1 MKRRCRIPSISR
13 RWWARMWGGWDERGA
28 MGAALTVALVADRSA
43 PLGWA
48 LLAFMVE
55 HKDDCFVCGKM
66 VAFLTAKSTR
76 LTRGKM
82 ENKELKLRTECR
94 EYE

>member
-1 MKRRCRIPSISR
+1 
-13 RWWARMWGGWDERGA
+13 MWGGWDERGA

-55 HKDDCFVCGKM
+55 HEDDCFVCGCFVFLLITGKM
-66 VAFLTAKSTR
+66 VALLTAKSTR
-76 LTRGKM
+76 LPSGKM

>member
-1 MKRRCRIPSISR
+1 
-13 RWWARMWGGWDERGA
+13 MWGGWDERGA

-55 HKDDCFVCGKM
+55 HEDDCFVCGCFVCLFVDHRQNGCISYCQVDSVYQWKD
-66 VAFLTAKSTR
+66 
-76 LTRGKM
+76 G
-82 ENKELKLRTECR
+82 E
-94 EYE
+94 